1 MGDAAAG
8 WTWDEVKERLPV
20 GTEVTGRVVAVR
32 PFGVFVDLGVGFSG
46 LLEVPNMAGEG
57 RKTEADYPQVG
68 QVVTANVLWHRD
80 TNQQICLTQQGW
92 IVKDQS

>member
-1 MGDAAAG
+1 
-8 WTWDEVKERLPV
+8 
-20 GTEVTGRVVAVR
+20 
-32 PFGVFVDLGVGFSG
+32 
-46 LLEVPNMAGEG
+46 MAGEG

-80 TNQQICLTQQGW
+80 TNQQICLTQKGW